1 MNYNVFTKVELID
14 AIKSA
19 GDESFWID
27 EYLINLWNNKTKNL
41 LKEIAKNDKEMI
53 QALKNIDQELY
64 YKLLKKSKKLNKEND
79 RLTKL

>member
-1 MNYNVFTKVELID
+1 MNYNVFTKAELID

-27 EYLINLWNNKTKNL
+27 EYLKSLWNNKTKNL

>member
-27 EYLINLWNNKTKNL
+27 EYLINLWNNKTKNRRTN
-41 LKEIAKNDKEMI
+41 ND
-53 QALKNIDQELY
+53 
-64 YKLLKKSKKLNKEND
+64 
-79 RLTKL
+79 

>member
-1 MNYNVFTKVELID
+1 MNYNVFTKVELIN

-64 YKLLKKSKKLNKEND
+64 YKLLKKSKKLNKEYD

>member
-14 AIKSA
+14 AIKSV

-27 EYLINLWNNKTKNL
+27 EYLKNLWNNKTKNL